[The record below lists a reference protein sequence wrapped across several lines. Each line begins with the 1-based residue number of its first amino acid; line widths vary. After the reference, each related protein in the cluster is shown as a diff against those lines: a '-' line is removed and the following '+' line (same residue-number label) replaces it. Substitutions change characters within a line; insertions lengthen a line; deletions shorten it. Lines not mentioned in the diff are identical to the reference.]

1 MTKHKKY
8 AITMVHYSNLI
19 EDSVLDKDL
28 QEYYEAR
35 FDMMSSKGWKD
46 LQTDIEGIIDERNSL
61 MATKSLDELNFR
73 KGQLDVLHW
82 IRTLKQL
89 SEEAWEQLNNEQT
102 DI

>member
-1 MTKHKKY
+1 M
-8 AITMVHYSNLI
+8 HYSNLI
-19 EDSVLDKDL
+19 EDSILDKDL
-28 QEYYEAR
+28 QKYYEER
-35 FDMMSSKGWKD
+35 FDMMATKGWKD
-46 LQTDIEGIIDERNSL
+46 LVADIELMMDERNSL

-89 SEEAWEQLNNEQT
+89 SEEAWEQLNNDQK

>member
-1 MTKHKKY
+1 M
-8 AITMVHYSNLI
+8 HYSNLI
-19 EDSVLDKDL
+19 KDSILDKDL

-35 FDMMSSKGWKD
+35 FDMMATKGWKD
-46 LQTDIEGIIDERNSL
+46 LVADIELMMDERNSL
-61 MATKSLDELNFR
+61 MATKSFDELNFR

-89 SEEAWEQLNNEQT
+89 SEEAWEQLNNDQK